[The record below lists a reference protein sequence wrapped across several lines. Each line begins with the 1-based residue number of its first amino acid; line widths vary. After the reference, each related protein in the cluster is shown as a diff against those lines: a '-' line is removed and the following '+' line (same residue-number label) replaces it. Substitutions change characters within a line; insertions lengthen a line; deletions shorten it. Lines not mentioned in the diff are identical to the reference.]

1 MASQHMGKKFSA
13 LAEDCEPLW
22 LLHMESE
29 YVGFMVSVESETRL
43 LKHIRD
49 CPSCRAKLRSIFT
62 GERDP
67 ADELEELFAVDLPEK
82 LLNSSAIL
90 DVPLRENYDDPDAY
104 VEARI
109 KWRLEKLH
117 DIMRN
122 AELELKN
129 IGDKIRDSKKA

>member
-1 MASQHMGKKFSA
+1 MGKKFSV

-29 YVGFMVSVESETRL
+29 YVSFMVSIESETRL
-43 LKHIRD
+43 LRHIRG
-49 CPSCRAKLRSIFT
+49 CSSCRAKLRPIYI

-82 LLNSSAIL
+82 LLNSSALL
-90 DVPLRENYDDPDAY
+90 DVPLRQNYEDSDAY

-109 KWRLEKLH
+109 KWRLDKLQ
-117 DIMRN
+117 DILRN

-129 IGDKIRDSKKA
+129 LGDKIRDSKKI